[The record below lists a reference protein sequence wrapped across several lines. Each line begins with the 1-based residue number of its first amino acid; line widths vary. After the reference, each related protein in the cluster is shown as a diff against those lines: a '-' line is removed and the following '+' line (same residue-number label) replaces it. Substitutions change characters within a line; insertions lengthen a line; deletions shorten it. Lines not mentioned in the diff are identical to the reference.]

1 MMLFLNDKVPTARL
15 ALSNARAFCCT
26 RGRGC
31 NAQPGFPAPLCSFE
45 GKSSCITRADRAAGT
60 RRHDLRRNDGRAV

>member
-26 RGRGC
+26 RPRVQRATGVPCAFVFFRGQKFMHHPGRSRRG
-31 NAQPGFPAPLCSFE
+31 NAKA
-45 GKSSCITRADRAAGT
+45 
-60 RRHDLRRNDGRAV
+60 